1 MIHYFKA
8 DLFKIQ
14 KEQRLTIS
22 LGILAL
28 LSFLSAFLL
37 HGNEDFTSSLI
48 QLLSQFITLFFIVP
62 TNLFFGEDFTYRTIN
77 NIIIKQQTR
86 KGVFSYKVLAT
97 LVLDLA
103 YILLAYLLS
112 SSVGLL
118 LGDPVDVAVII
129 HSFIVQTPLFICI
142 SLLSIL
148 IFVKSNKVNQ
158 AYLAFSLISLLFDN
172 ITNLITSNL
181 LHMKLPT
188 DYFLF
193 LSLQQGENI
202 SRLSMGVSFMAT
214 ILYLYLSYFIFSR
227 KELK

>member
-14 KEQRLTIS
+14 KEQRLTVS
-22 LGILAL
+22 LGVLAF

-77 NIIIKQQTR
+77 HIIIKQQTR
-86 KGVFSYKVLAT
+86 KGVFFYKVLAT

-118 LGDPVDVAVII
+118 LGDPVDFAAII
-129 HSFIVQTPLFICI
+129 QSFIVQTPLFICI

-172 ITNLITSNL
+172 ISNLITSNL

-202 SRLSMGVSFMAT
+202 SRLSMSVSFMAT

>member
-62 TNLFFGEDFTYRTIN
+62 ANLFFGEDFTYRTIN

-86 KGVFSYKVLAT
+86 KRVFFYKVLAT

-118 LGDPVDVAVII
+118 LGDRIDVAVMLQ
-129 HSFIVQTPLFICI
+129 SFIVQTPLFICI

-158 AYLAFSLISLLFDN
+158 AYLLFSLISLLFDN

-181 LHMKLPT
+181 LHIKLPT

-193 LSLQQGENI
+193 LSLQQGEHI
-202 SRLSMGVSFMAT
+202 SRLSMGISFIAT
-214 ILYLYLSYFIFSR
+214 LIYFYLSYGIFSR

>member
-37 HGNEDFTSSLI
+37 HGNEDFTNSLI

-77 NIIIKQQTR
+77 HIIIKQQTR
-86 KGVFSYKVLAT
+86 KGVFFYKVLAT

-118 LGDPVDVAVII
+118 LGDHVDVTVII
-129 HSFIVQTPLFICI
+129 QSFIVQTPLFICI

-172 ITNLITSNL
+172 ISNLITSNL
-181 LHMKLPT
+181 LHMTLST

-202 SRLSMGVSFMAT
+202 SRLSMSVSFMAT

>member
-14 KEQRLTIS
+14 KEQRLTVS
-22 LGILAL
+22 LGVLAL

-62 TNLFFGEDFTYRTIN
+62 ANLFFGEDFTYRTIN
-77 NIIIKQQTR
+77 HIIIKQQTR
-86 KGVFSYKVLAT
+86 KRVFFYKVLAT

-129 HSFIVQTPLFICI
+129 QSFIVQTPLFICI

-172 ITNLITSNL
+172 ISNLITSNL

>member
-62 TNLFFGEDFTYRTIN
+62 ANIFFGEDFTYRTIN
-77 NIIIKQQTR
+77 HIIIKQQTR
-86 KGVFSYKVLAT
+86 KRVFFYKVLAT

-129 HSFIVQTPLFICI
+129 QSFIVQTPLFICI

-172 ITNLITSNL
+172 ISNLITSNL

-193 LSLQQGENI
+193 LSLQQGDNI
-202 SRLSMGVSFMAT
+202 SRQSIGVSFMAT

>member
-86 KGVFSYKVLAT
+86 KGVFSYKFLAT

-172 ITNLITSNL
+172 ISNLITSNL

-202 SRLSMGVSFMAT
+202 SSLSMGVSFMAT

>member
-62 TNLFFGEDFTYRTIN
+62 ANLFFGEDFTYRTIN

-86 KGVFSYKVLAT
+86 KRVFFYKVLAT

-118 LGDPVDVAVII
+118 LGDRVDFAVII
-129 HSFIVQTPLFICI
+129 QSFIFQTPLFICI

-158 AYLAFSLISLLFDN
+158 AYLAFNLISLLFDN
-172 ITNLITSNL
+172 ISNLITSNL

-202 SRLSMGVSFMAT
+202 SRLSMSVSFMAT
-214 ILYLYLSYFIFSR
+214 LIYLYLSYFIFSR

>member
-62 TNLFFGEDFTYRTIN
+62 ANLFFGEDFTYRTIN
-77 NIIIKQQTR
+77 HIIIKQQTR
-86 KGVFSYKVLAT
+86 KGVFFYKVLAT
-97 LVLDLA
+97 LVLNLA

-172 ITNLITSNL
+172 ISNLITSNL

-202 SRLSMGVSFMAT
+202 SSLSMGVSFMAT

>member
-62 TNLFFGEDFTYRTIN
+62 ANLFFGEDFTYRTIN

-86 KGVFSYKVLAT
+86 KRVFFYKVLAT

-118 LGDPVDVAVII
+118 LGDRVDFAVII
-129 HSFIVQTPLFICI
+129 QSFIAQTPLFICI

-172 ITNLITSNL
+172 ISNLITSNL
-181 LHMKLPT
+181 LHMTLPT

-202 SRLSMGVSFMAT
+202 SRISMGVSFMAT

>member
-62 TNLFFGEDFTYRTIN
+62 ANLFFGEDFTYRIIN

-86 KGVFSYKVLAT
+86 KRVFFYKVLAT

-118 LGDPVDVAVII
+118 LGDRVDFAVII
-129 HSFIVQTPLFICI
+129 QSFIAQTPLFICI

-172 ITNLITSNL
+172 ISNLITSNL

-193 LSLQQGENI
+193 LSLQQGEHI
-202 SRLSMGVSFMAT
+202 TRLSMGVSFMAT

>member
-62 TNLFFGEDFTYRTIN
+62 ANLFFGEDFTYRTIN
-77 NIIIKQQTR
+77 HIIIKQQTR
-86 KGVFSYKVLAT
+86 KGVFFYKVLAT
-97 LVLDLA
+97 FVLDLA

-118 LGDPVDVAVII
+118 LGNRVDVAVII
-129 HSFIVQTPLFICI
+129 QSFIFQTPLFICI

-148 IFVKSNKVNQ
+148 IFIKSNKVNQ

-172 ITNLITSNL
+172 ISNLITSNL

-202 SRLSMGVSFMAT
+202 SRLSMSVSFIAT

>member
-62 TNLFFGEDFTYRTIN
+62 ANLFFGEDFTYRTIN
-77 NIIIKQQTR
+77 HIIIKQQTR
-86 KGVFSYKVLAT
+86 KRVFFYKVLTT

-112 SSVGLL
+112 SSVGFILS
-118 LGDPVDVAVII
+118 DRVDIAVIVQ
-129 HSFIVQTPLFICI
+129 SFIAQTPLFICI

-172 ITNLITSNL
+172 VTNLITSNL
-181 LHMKLPT
+181 LHIKLPT

>member
-62 TNLFFGEDFTYRTIN
+62 ANIFFGEDFTYRTIN

-86 KGVFSYKVLAT
+86 KRVFFYKVLAT

-129 HSFIVQTPLFICI
+129 QSFIVQTPLFICI

-172 ITNLITSNL
+172 ISNLITSNL

-202 SRLSMGVSFMAT
+202 SRISMGVSFMAT

>member
-62 TNLFFGEDFTYRTIN
+62 ANLFFGEDFTYRTIN

-86 KGVFSYKVLAT
+86 KRVFFYKVLAT

-118 LGDPVDVAVII
+118 LGDSVDFAVII
-129 HSFIVQTPLFICI
+129 QSFIVQTPLFICI

-158 AYLAFSLISLLFDN
+158 AYLAFSLICLLFDN
-172 ITNLITSNL
+172 ISNLITCNL

-193 LSLQQGENI
+193 LSLQQGEHI
-202 SRLSMGVSFMAT
+202 SRLSMGVSIIAS
-214 ILYLYLSYFIFSR
+214 LCYLYLSTFIFSR
-227 KELK
+227 KEFK

>member
-62 TNLFFGEDFTYRTIN
+62 ANLFFGEDFTYRTIN

-86 KGVFSYKVLAT
+86 KRVFFYKVLAT

-118 LGDPVDVAVII
+118 LGDRVDFAVII
-129 HSFIVQTPLFICI
+129 QSFIFQTPLFICI

-172 ITNLITSNL
+172 ISNLITSNL

-193 LSLQQGENI
+193 LSLQQGDHI

>member
-62 TNLFFGEDFTYRTIN
+62 ANLFFGEVFTYRTIN

-86 KGVFSYKVLAT
+86 KRVFFYKVLAT

-103 YILLAYLLS
+103 YILLAYLMS

-118 LGDPVDVAVII
+118 LGDRVDFAVII
-129 HSFIVQTPLFICI
+129 QSFIFQTPLFICI

-172 ITNLITSNL
+172 ISNLITSNL

-193 LSLQQGENI
+193 LSLQQRENI
-202 SRLSMGVSFMAT
+202 SRLSMSVSFMAT
-214 ILYLYLSYFIFSR
+214 ILYLFLSYFIFSR

>member
-14 KEQRLTIS
+14 KEQRLTVS

-62 TNLFFGEDFTYRTIN
+62 ANLFFGEDFTYRTIN
-77 NIIIKQQTR
+77 HIIIKQQTR
-86 KGVFSYKVLAT
+86 KGVFFYKVLAT

-103 YILLAYLLS
+103 YILLSYLLS

-118 LGDPVDVAVII
+118 LGDRVDFAVII
-129 HSFIVQTPLFICI
+129 QSFIVQTPLFICI

-158 AYLAFSLISLLFDN
+158 AYLDFSLISLLFDN

-181 LHMKLPT
+181 LHMTLPT

-193 LSLQQGENI
+193 LSLQQGEHI
-202 SRLSMGVSFMAT
+202 SRLSMGLSFMAT
-214 ILYLYLSYFIFSR
+214 LLYLYLSYGIFSR

>member
-62 TNLFFGEDFTYRTIN
+62 ANLFFGEDFTYRTIN

-86 KGVFSYKVLAT
+86 KRVFFYKVLAT

-118 LGDPVDVAVII
+118 LGDRVDFAVII
-129 HSFIVQTPLFICI
+129 QSFIVQTPLFICI

-172 ITNLITSNL
+172 ISNLITSNL

-202 SRLSMGVSFMAT
+202 SRLSMSVSFMAT
-214 ILYLYLSYFIFSR
+214 ILYLYLSYVIFSK

>member
-14 KEQRLTIS
+14 KEQRLTVS

-62 TNLFFGEDFTYRTIN
+62 ANLFLGEDFTYRTIN

-86 KGVFSYKVLAT
+86 KRVFFYKVLAT

-103 YILLAYLLS
+103 YILLSYLLS

-118 LGDPVDVAVII
+118 LGDRVDFAVII
-129 HSFIVQTPLFICI
+129 QSFIVQTPLFICI

-158 AYLAFSLISLLFDN
+158 AYLIFSLISLLFDN
-172 ITNLITSNL
+172 ITNLITNNL
-181 LHMKLPT
+181 LHMTLPT

-193 LSLQQGENI
+193 ISLQQGENI
-202 SRLSMGVSFMAT
+202 SRLSMCISFMASM
-214 ILYLYLSYFIFSR
+214 LYFYMSYVIFSK
-227 KELK
+227 KEFK

>member
-62 TNLFFGEDFTYRTIN
+62 ANLFFGEDFTYRTIN
-77 NIIIKQQTR
+77 HIIIKQQTR
-86 KGVFSYKVLAT
+86 KGVFFYKVLAT
-97 LVLDLA
+97 FVLDLA

-118 LGDPVDVAVII
+118 LGNRVDVAVII
-129 HSFIVQTPLFICI
+129 HSFIAQTPLFICI

-158 AYLAFSLISLLFDN
+158 AYLIFSLISLLFDN

-181 LHMKLPT
+181 LRMRLPT

-193 LSLQQGENI
+193 LSLQQGEHI

-214 ILYLYLSYFIFSR
+214 LIYLYLSYFIFSR

>member
-8 DLFKIQ
+8 NLFKIQ

-77 NIIIKQQTR
+77 HIIIKQQTR
-86 KGVFSYKVLAT
+86 KGVFFYKVLAT

-118 LGDPVDVAVII
+118 LGDRVDFAVII
-129 HSFIVQTPLFICI
+129 QSFIVQTPLFICI

-172 ITNLITSNL
+172 ISNLITSNL
-181 LHMKLPT
+181 LHIKLPT

-193 LSLQQGENI
+193 LSLQQGEHI
-202 SRLSMGVSFMAT
+202 TRLSIGVSFMAA

>member
-14 KEQRLTIS
+14 KEQRLTVS
-22 LGILAL
+22 LGVLAF

-62 TNLFFGEDFTYRTIN
+62 ANLFFGEDFTYRTIN
-77 NIIIKQQTR
+77 HIIIKQQTR
-86 KGVFSYKVLAT
+86 KRVFFYKVLAT
-97 LVLDLA
+97 LVLDLS

-118 LGDPVDVAVII
+118 LGDRVDFAVII
-129 HSFIVQTPLFICI
+129 QSFILQTPLFICI

-158 AYLAFSLISLLFDN
+158 AYLAFSLMSLLFDN
-172 ITNLITSNL
+172 ISNLITSNL

-193 LSLQQGENI
+193 LSLQQGDHI

>member
-62 TNLFFGEDFTYRTIN
+62 ANLFFGEDFTYRTIN
-77 NIIIKQQTR
+77 HIIIKQQTR
-86 KGVFSYKVLAT
+86 KGVFFYKVLAT

-112 SSVGLL
+112 SSVGFILS
-118 LGDPVDVAVII
+118 DRVDIAVII
-129 HSFIVQTPLFICI
+129 QSFITQTPLFICI

-158 AYLAFSLISLLFDN
+158 AYLAFSLISLIFDN
-172 ITNLITSNL
+172 ISNLITSNL
-181 LHMKLPT
+181 LHMTLPT

-193 LSLQQGENI
+193 LSLQQGEHI

-214 ILYLYLSYFIFSR
+214 LIYLYLSYFIFSR

>member
-62 TNLFFGEDFTYRTIN
+62 ANLFFGEDFTYRTIN
-77 NIIIKQQTR
+77 HIIIKQQTR
-86 KGVFSYKVLAT
+86 KRVFFYKVLAT

-112 SSVGLL
+112 SSIGLL
-118 LGDPVDVAVII
+118 LGDPVDFAVII
-129 HSFIVQTPLFICI
+129 QSFIVQTPLFICI

-172 ITNLITSNL
+172 ISNLITSNL
-181 LHMKLPT
+181 LHMTLPT

-193 LSLQQGENI
+193 LSLQQGEHI
-202 SRLSMGVSFMAT
+202 TQLSMGASFMAT

>member
-22 LGILAL
+22 LGILTL

-62 TNLFFGEDFTYRTIN
+62 ANLFFGEDFTYRTIN

-86 KGVFSYKVLAT
+86 KGVFFYKVLAT

-118 LGDPVDVAVII
+118 LGDRIDVAVII
-129 HSFIVQTPLFICI
+129 QSFIVQTPLFICI

-158 AYLAFSLISLLFDN
+158 AYLAFGLMSLLFDN
-172 ITNLITSNL
+172 ISNLITSNL

-193 LSLQQGENI
+193 LSLQQGEHI

-214 ILYLYLSYFIFSR
+214 LIYLYLSYFIFSR

>member
-62 TNLFFGEDFTYRTIN
+62 ANIFFGEDFTYRTIN

-86 KGVFSYKVLAT
+86 KRVFFYKVLAT

-112 SSVGLL
+112 SSGGLL
-118 LGDPVDVAVII
+118 LSNRVDFAVII
-129 HSFIVQTPLFICI
+129 QSLIAQTPLFICI

-158 AYLAFSLISLLFDN
+158 AYLAFSLMSLLFDN
-172 ITNLITSNL
+172 ISNLITSNL

-193 LSLQQGENI
+193 LSLQQGDNI

>member
-62 TNLFFGEDFTYRTIN
+62 ANLFFGEDFTYRTIN

-86 KGVFSYKVLAT
+86 KRVFFYKVLAT

-118 LGDPVDVAVII
+118 LGDRVDFAVII
-129 HSFIVQTPLFICI
+129 QSFIFQTPLFICI

-172 ITNLITSNL
+172 ISNLITSNL

-202 SRLSMGVSFMAT
+202 SRLSMSVSFMAT
-214 ILYLYLSYFIFSR
+214 ILYLYLSYYTFNR

>member
-62 TNLFFGEDFTYRTIN
+62 ANLFFGEDFTYRTIN

-86 KGVFSYKVLAT
+86 KRVFFYKVLAT
-97 LVLDLA
+97 LVLDLS

-118 LGDPVDVAVII
+118 LGDRVDFAVII
-129 HSFIVQTPLFICI
+129 QSFIVQTPLFICI

-172 ITNLITSNL
+172 ISNLITSNL

-193 LSLQQGENI
+193 LSLQQGENV
-202 SRLSMGVSFMAT
+202 SRLSMGVSIMAT
-214 ILYLYLSYFIFSR
+214 ILYLYLSYVIFSK

>member
-62 TNLFFGEDFTYRTIN
+62 ANLFFGEDFTYRTIN

-86 KGVFSYKVLAT
+86 KRVFFYKVLAT

-118 LGDPVDVAVII
+118 LGDRVDFAVII
-129 HSFIVQTPLFICI
+129 QSFIVQTPLFICI

-172 ITNLITSNL
+172 ISNLITSNL

-202 SRLSMGVSFMAT
+202 SRLSMSVSFMAT

>member
-62 TNLFFGEDFTYRTIN
+62 ANLFFGEDFTYRIIN

-86 KGVFSYKVLAT
+86 KRVFFYKVLAT

-118 LGDPVDVAVII
+118 LGDRVDFAVIVQ
-129 HSFIVQTPLFICI
+129 SFIVQTPLFICI

-158 AYLAFSLISLLFDN
+158 AYLTFSLISLLFDN
-172 ITNLITSNL
+172 ISNLITSNL

-193 LSLQQGENI
+193 LSLQQGENV
-202 SRLSMGVSFMAT
+202 SRLSMGVSIMAT
-214 ILYLYLSYFIFSR
+214 LIYLYLSYFIFSR

>member
-22 LGILAL
+22 LGVLAL

-62 TNLFFGEDFTYRTIN
+62 ANLFFGEDFTYRTIN
-77 NIIIKQQTR
+77 HIIIKQQTR
-86 KGVFSYKVLAT
+86 KRVFFYKVLAT
-97 LVLDLA
+97 LLLDLA

-118 LGDPVDVAVII
+118 LGDPVDFAVII
-129 HSFIVQTPLFICI
+129 QSFIVQTPLFICI

-158 AYLAFSLISLLFDN
+158 AYLAFSLMSLLFDN
-172 ITNLITSNL
+172 ISNLITSNL

-193 LSLQQGENI
+193 LSLQQGDNI

>member
-14 KEQRLTIS
+14 KEQRLTVS
-22 LGILAL
+22 LGVLAL

-37 HGNEDFTSSLI
+37 HGNEDFTGSLI

-62 TNLFFGEDFTYRTIN
+62 ANLFFGEDFTYRTIN

-86 KGVFSYKVLAT
+86 KRVFFYKVLAT
-97 LVLDLA
+97 LVLDLS

-118 LGDPVDVAVII
+118 LGDRVDVAVII
-129 HSFIVQTPLFICI
+129 QSFIVQTPLFICI

-158 AYLAFSLISLLFDN
+158 AYLIFSLISLLFDN

-181 LHMKLPT
+181 LHIKLPT

-193 LSLQQGENI
+193 LSLQQGGHI

-214 ILYLYLSYFIFSR
+214 LIYLYLSYFIFSR

>member
-14 KEQRLTIS
+14 KEQRLTVS
-22 LGILAL
+22 LGVLAF

-77 NIIIKQQTR
+77 HIIIKQQTR
-86 KGVFSYKVLAT
+86 KGVFFYKVLAT

-158 AYLAFSLISLLFDN
+158 AYLVFSLISLLFDN

>member
-22 LGILAL
+22 LGVLAL

-77 NIIIKQQTR
+77 HIIIKQQTR
-86 KGVFSYKVLAT
+86 KRVFFYKVLAT

-129 HSFIVQTPLFICI
+129 QSFIVQTPLFICI

-172 ITNLITSNL
+172 ISNLITSNL

>member
-62 TNLFFGEDFTYRTIN
+62 ANLFFGEDFTYRTIN

-86 KGVFSYKVLAT
+86 KRVFFYKVLAT

-118 LGDPVDVAVII
+118 LGDRVDFAVII
-129 HSFIVQTPLFICI
+129 QSFIFQTPLFICI

-172 ITNLITSNL
+172 ISNLITSNL

-202 SRLSMGVSFMAT
+202 SRLSMSVSFMAT
-214 ILYLYLSYFIFSR
+214 ILYLYLSYVIFSK

>member
-22 LGILAL
+22 LGVLAL

-77 NIIIKQQTR
+77 HIIIKQQTR
-86 KGVFSYKVLAT
+86 KRVFSYKVLAT

-172 ITNLITSNL
+172 ISNLITSNL

-202 SRLSMGVSFMAT
+202 SSLSMGVSFMAT

>member
-77 NIIIKQQTR
+77 HIIIKQQTR
-86 KGVFSYKVLAT
+86 KGVFFYKVLAT

-118 LGDPVDVAVII
+118 LGDRIDVAVMLQ
-129 HSFIVQTPLFICI
+129 SFIVQTPLFICI

-172 ITNLITSNL
+172 ISNLITSNL

-193 LSLQQGENI
+193 ISLQQGENI
-202 SRLSMGVSFMAT
+202 SRISMGVSFMAT
-214 ILYLYLSYFIFSR
+214 LIYLYLSYFIFSR

>member
-62 TNLFFGEDFTYRTIN
+62 ANLFLGDDFTYRTIN

-86 KGVFSYKVLAT
+86 KRVFFYKVLAT
-97 LVLDLA
+97 LVLDLS

-118 LGDPVDVAVII
+118 LGDRVDFAVII
-129 HSFIVQTPLFICI
+129 QSFIVQTPLFICI

-172 ITNLITSNL
+172 ISNLITSNL

-193 LSLQQGENI
+193 LSLQQGEHI

-214 ILYLYLSYFIFSR
+214 LIYLYLSYFIFSK

>member
-62 TNLFFGEDFTYRTIN
+62 ANLFFGEDFTYRTIN

-86 KGVFSYKVLAT
+86 KRVFFYKVLAT
-97 LVLDLA
+97 LVLDFA

-118 LGDPVDVAVII
+118 LGDRVDFAVII

-172 ITNLITSNL
+172 ISNLITSNL

-202 SRLSMGVSFMAT
+202 SRLSMSVSFMAT